1 MSMFKVILV
10 AMVIFGLGV
19 VTGGLVIQRTHTPA
33 PAPAQQEAPRPTH
46 FGKSD
51 QARRFDFLNCAQK
64 ELNLTPE
71 QQVQMELVVSNG
83 QRRMRAIWDEFNPR
97 MQAHYCETREQ
108 INEILTPEQ
117 QERFQALMQQ
127 QWPRKGDGNRAR
139 EAHRDGPPDDKGGSP
154 TSP

>member
-1 MSMFKVILV
+1 MFKVILV

-19 VTGGLVIQRTHTPA
+19 VTGGLIIQRTQAPP
-33 PAPAQQEAPRPTH
+33 PAPAQQEAPRPPH

-64 ELNLTPE
+64 ELGLTPE

-83 QRRMRAIWDEFNPR
+83 QRRMRVIWDEFNPR

-117 QERFQALMQQ
+117 QDRFHELMQQ
-127 QWPRKGDGNRAR
+127 QWPHKGDGSRGR
-139 EAHRDGPPDDKGGSP
+139 DGRRDGPPGDKGEP
-154 TSP
+154 PPPP